1 MGKWCGLNLKLFAL
15 TLSSLYSAD
24 SLNSNDNKN
33 KQDYTLLLQNYFEL
47 RSLVTFPN
55 FMCFTNRKIS
65 KKNTN
70 IKQQYISHN
79 NRKINTV
86 VLMIF
91 WSKWIC
97 AWSSFLYHAQQA
109 AYISKVIRGAGEENS
124 GPWRRLSNTYCFSI

>member
-65 KKNTN
+65 KK
-70 IKQQYISHN
+70 
-79 NRKINTV
+79 KILT
-86 VLMIF
+86 
-91 WSKWIC
+91 
-97 AWSSFLYHAQQA
+97 SSNSIYHIIIEKSTQ
-109 AYISKVIRGAGEENS
+109 
-124 GPWRRLSNTYCFSI
+124 LS